1 VRIVD
6 PGAHRR
12 TLAQHLGL
20 IARQTRAGAS
30 DVATETVYQCAY
42 VQSRYWNSIDPKA
55 CEPMEEVAPAQVT
68 IPDLI
73 KAYRAH
79 YLTRDCQMLEIPYVD
94 EDLRNNFAAQTFA
107 SEDILNAET
116 VVLFAH
122 DFGDLRA
129 ELEGR
134 LECKIRV
141 ENSYLVDSSRNLI
154 EWCRARGMGLID
166 VNVFSQPLTTPGQVD
181 PSNLTKSALTYLW
194 DNYIEISNAKDVVL
208 IAFGAACQAMMGLMQ
223 ARSVQRLVRAVVQVA
238 GHYTNIPKA
247 SGETMRNWYPK
258 V

>member
-1 VRIVD
+1 
-6 PGAHRR
+6 
-12 TLAQHLGL
+12 
-20 IARQTRAGAS
+20 
-30 DVATETVYQCAY
+30 
-42 VQSRYWNSIDPKA
+42 
-55 CEPMEEVAPAQVT
+55 
-68 IPDLI
+68 
-73 KAYRAH
+73 
-79 YLTRDCQMLEIPYVD
+79 MLEIPYVD

-258 V
+258 VSLVVIPQIHPLLDGGEVSKRYGNIEVSREISAIRTMISSFSKVQTFVQDKVESAKAERGGRRPSTTPN